1 MNVVGQIQYC
11 IAFSTRT
18 GSTLMCQ
25 DLDSIGMNQ
34 QVELFQEPSYPEDA
48 DGAMEYLR
56 SRVAVDP
63 ESFGFKVSWEQAR
76 ELCDRLRPGRQ
87 SSDPDLHEYF
97 PNMRWI
103 LLSRRDKVLQA
114 VSNWRA
120 TKTGLW
126 HEPAGHGDK
135 GQVAGELHIEFDP
148 REASKFFMQMA
159 AEELLW
165 RDYFSRL
172 GVDHLEVVYEDYV
185 GNRLAGLQRICDFL
199 GVDRPREAPV
209 EGLRRLAD
217 DWSEE
222 AKEQLWAYLKRNWPG
237 AARVA
242 V

>member
-1 MNVVGQIQYC
+1 MNAGEQIQYC

-25 DLDSIGMNQ
+25 DLESIGLNQ
-34 QVELFQEPSYPEDA
+34 QVELFQEPNYPEDPE
-48 DGAMEYLR
+48 GAMEYLR
-56 SRVAVDP
+56 ARVDVNP

-76 ELCDRLRPGRQ
+76 ELCDRLHPGRQ
-87 SSDPDLHEYF
+87 TADPDLHQLF
-97 PNMRWI
+97 PHMRWI
-103 LLSRRDKVLQA
+103 LLSRRDKVMQA

-126 HEPAGHGDK
+126 HDPAVRGDK
-135 GQVAGELHIEFDP
+135 GQVAEHLQPEFDP
-148 REASKFFMQMA
+148 VEASKYFLQMA
-159 AEELLW
+159 GEELLW
-165 RDYFSRL
+165 RDYFSRI
-172 GVDHLEVVYEDYV
+172 GVEHLEVVYEDYV

-199 GVDRPREAPV
+199 GVDRPRDVRE

-222 AKEQLWAYLKRNWPG
+222 AKEHLWVYLKRNWP
-237 AARVA
+237 AVARTA